1 MTANQ
6 QIPGAGITTR
16 VEAPEPWQRVI
27 KVEITRDRF
36 EKEYGERLTKAVKS
50 HSKPGFRKGRTPRA
64 LVEKEVGAM
73 IRVDAVEALI
83 PKAWMVGVLEHK
95 LAPITDPAL
104 ENMDFPEDGPLTFDL
119 KVEVRPEVDLKIYE
133 GFKVKKREVAI
144 QDKDVDEVLERLR
157 QSRAAFEPVDR
168 SAVEGDQITIDLVP
182 EQEDGSLDEERRI
195 PDQKLIL
202 GGENNMPAFN
212 EALQG
217 VQVGDRRTVEVLYPG
232 DHPNETLKGR
242 TLAFHCEVKA
252 LAAKVLPEI
261 NDELAGTF
269 MEGKTLADL
278 KTDIRE
284 NLTRESGRRVGQEMD
299 QQVQM
304 ELVQA
309 NAVSLPPSMVQ
320 RYLESGLEE
329 LHRRNLQIG
338 RKNTEAEDQEY
349 MEAGRSHAER
359 ALKAML
365 LLEAVQKKEEIKV
378 TAQDVDDRIME
389 LAAENGFD
397 VDRYREFVNSGEEKD
412 RLEYDILE
420 RRTYDLLLS
429 RAEIESVPADTEVLP
444 EEES

>member
-6 QIPGAGITTR
+6 QNPGAGITTT

-36 EKEYGERLTKAVKS
+36 DKEYGDRLTKAVKS

-73 IRVDAVEALI
+73 IRMDAVEALI
-83 PKAWMVGVLEHK
+83 PKAWMVGVMEHK
-95 LAPITDPAL
+95 LSPITDPAL

-119 KVEVRPEVDLKIYE
+119 LVEVRPEVELKVYE
-133 GFKVKKREVAI
+133 GFKVKKREV
-144 QDKDVDEVLERLR
+144 QVQEKEVDEVLERLR
-157 QSRAAFEPVDR
+157 QSKAAFEPVER
-168 SAVEGDQITIDLVP
+168 AAAEGDQVTIDLVP
-182 EQEDGSLDEERRI
+182 ENEDGSLNEERRI
-195 PDQKLIL
+195 PDQNLIL

-217 VQVGDRRTVEVLYPG
+217 VKIGDKRTVEVLYPG

-242 TLAFHCEVKA
+242 SLTFHCEVKA
-252 LAAKVLPEI
+252 LAAKVLPELS
-261 NDELAGTF
+261 DDLAATF
-269 MEGKTLADL
+269 GEGKTLADL
-278 KTDIRE
+278 KNDIRE
-284 NLTRESGRRVGQEMD
+284 NLAKESERRVGQEMD
-299 QQVQM
+299 QQVQT
-304 ELVQA
+304 ELVRA
-309 NAVSLPPSMVQ
+309 NDVSLPPSMVQ

-338 RKNTEAEDQEY
+338 HANSEDEDKEY
-349 MEAGRSHAER
+349 MEAGRPHAER

-365 LLEAVQKKEEIKV
+365 LLEAVQVKEEIKV
-378 TAQDVDDRIME
+378 TDQDVDDRIME

-412 RLEYDILE
+412 RLKYDILE

-429 RAEIESVPADTEVLP
+429 RAEVETVPADTEVLA